1 MAFTS
6 MKTKAAFA
14 LMLPLTALASAEVMD
29 KEPPISLIWSFAIPG
44 AALALILTRAHP
56 LLGLIAL
63 VPLLPVLG
71 MVEECHEPTVGPAI
85 LREAGQSYVVQ
96 VHLALAL
103 AVVAYAAG
111 YSLWRRDRSKKS
123 IGTNPEP
130 GLNPDN

>member
-14 LMLPLTALASAEVMD
+14 LMLLLTALACAEVMD

-44 AALALILTRAHP
+44 AALAFLLTRTHP

-71 MVEECHEPTVGPAI
+71 MVEECHEPSIGPAI
-85 LREAGQSYVVQ
+85 LREAGQTYVIQ

-111 YSLWRRDRSKKS
+111 YSIWRRHQNKKS
-123 IGTNPEP
+123 ISNHPDP
-130 GLNPDN
+130 GLTPDN